1 MLQDYEITNLQSN
14 KWMDRLVAVGEFIL
28 VLFLIQ
34 SALLLFSGQAEQ
46 EEEIRFRILSH
57 SNAPADQELK
67 EEIRL
72 VIEPMIHQA
81 ISQAESKS
89 EIVDNL
95 EAIEAKILQ
104 TAKLMAKGQD
114 VSFER
119 TAALFPPK
127 RSGLVITP
135 QAPYDAYILTIGS
148 GRGDNWWC
156 SLFPRVCFPDK
167 DVDKTVDKAED
178 EEVTFFIWE
187 WIKSLF
193 D

>member
-1 MLQDYEITNLQSN
+1 MLQDYEIITQSTRQTS
-14 KWMDRLVAVGEFIL
+14 RLMAVVEFIL
-28 VLFLIQ
+28 VLFIIQ
-34 SALLLFSGQAEQ
+34 SALMLFTGQAEQ

-57 SNAPADQELK
+57 SNTTVDQQLK

-81 ISQAESKS
+81 MSEATSKA
-89 EIVDNL
+89 EIVENL
-95 EAIEAKILQ
+95 EALEATILQ
-104 TAKLMAKGQD
+104 TATSMADGQD
-114 VSFER
+114 VKFER

-127 RSGLVITP
+127 RSGFVISP

-156 SLFPRVCFPDK
+156 SLFPKVCFPDK
-167 DVDKTVDKAED
+167 EVEKQ
-178 EEVTFFIWE
+178 EEEKVTFFIWE
-187 WIKSLF
+187 WIKSWF

>member
-1 MLQDYEITNLQSN
+1 MLQDYEITNLKQN
-14 KWMDRLVAVGEFIL
+14 NRIDRFMAVVEFIL

-34 SALLLFSGQAEQ
+34 SALLLFTGQVEQ

-57 SNAPADQELK
+57 SNAPADQKVK

-72 VIEPMIHQA
+72 VIEPMINEA
-81 ISQAESKS
+81 ISQAASKS

-95 EAIEAKILQ
+95 KAIESTILQ
-104 TAKLMAKGQD
+104 TAQSMAGGQD
-114 VSFER
+114 VSFDR

-127 RSGLVITP
+127 RSGFVITP
-135 QAPYDAYILTIGS
+135 QAPYDAYILKIGS

-156 SLFPRVCFPDK
+156 SLFPRVCFPEKNVDK
-167 DVDKTVDKAED
+167 D
-178 EEVTFFIWE
+178 EEEKVTFFVWE